1 MTLTQSGR
9 PWATLPSAG
18 RPCVTLPSAGRP
30 CVTLSAA
37 ATRDPVLGRPA
48 MCDPV
53 FWWPA
58 KGDPVFWWPA
68 KGDPA
73 LPSASDR
80 GPGNLE
86 TFTKH
91 RNTLQPSYEGRSTA
105 SKPVRLRDAK
115 ARTGQQGEQQAAGD
129 PDLKGV

>member
-9 PWATLPSAG
+9 PWA
-18 RPCVTLPSAGRP
+18 TLPSAGRP

-58 KGDPVFWWPA
+58 KGDPVFWRPA

-73 LPSASDR
+73 LPFASDR

>member
-18 RPCVTLPSAGRP
+18 RPR
-30 CVTLSAA
+30 VTLSAA
-37 ATRDPVLGRPA
+37 ATSDPVLGRPA

-58 KGDPVFWWPA
+58 KGDP
-68 KGDPA
+68 A
-73 LPSASDR
+73 LPFASDR

-86 TFTKH
+86 TFTEH

-115 ARTGQQGEQQAAGD
+115 PRTGQQGEQQAAGD

>member
-1 MTLTQSGR
+1 MTLSQS
-9 PWATLPSAG
+9 
-18 RPCVTLPSAGRP
+18 GRP

-58 KGDPVFWWPA
+58 KGDPVFWRPAKGDPVFWRPA

-73 LPSASDR
+73 LPFASDR

-91 RNTLQPSYEGRSTA
+91 RNTLQPSYEGRSTV
-105 SKPVRLRDAK
+105 SKPVRLRDAE
-115 ARTGQQGEQQAAGD
+115 ARTGQQGE
-129 PDLKGV
+129 

>member
-18 RPCVTLPSAGRP
+18 RPR
-30 CVTLSAA
+30 VTLSAA
-37 ATRDPVLGRPA
+37 ATSDPVLGRPA

-58 KGDPVFWWPA
+58 KGDP
-68 KGDPA
+68 A
-73 LPSASDR
+73 LPFASDR

-105 SKPVRLRDAK
+105 SKPVRLRDAE

>member
-1 MTLTQSGR
+1 MTLSSG
-9 PWATLPSAG
+9 
-18 RPCVTLPSAGRP
+18 GRP

-37 ATRDPVLGRPA
+37 ATRDPVPERPA

-58 KGDPVFWWPA
+58 KGDP
-68 KGDPA
+68 A
-73 LPSASDR
+73 LLFASDR

-91 RNTLQPSYEGRSTA
+91 RNTLQPSCEGRSTA

-115 ARTGQQGEQQAAGD
+115 AKAKAGQQGEQQAAGD
-129 PDLKGV
+129 PDLKRRLT

>member
-1 MTLTQSGR
+1 MTLSLG
-9 PWATLPSAG
+9 
-18 RPCVTLPSAGRP
+18 GRP

-37 ATRDPVLGRPA
+37 ATCDPDPERPA
-48 MCDPV
+48 M
-53 FWWPA
+53 W
-58 KGDPVFWWPA
+58 DPVFWWPA

-73 LPSASDR
+73 LPFASDR

-115 ARTGQQGEQQAAGD
+115 ARTGQQGE
-129 PDLKGV
+129 

>member
-9 PWATLPSAG
+9 PWATLSSGG
-18 RPCVTLPSAGRP
+18 RPCVTLSSGGRP

-37 ATRDPVLGRPA
+37 ATRDPVPERPA

-58 KGDPVFWWPA
+58 KGDP
-68 KGDPA
+68 A
-73 LPSASDR
+73 LPFASDR

-91 RNTLQPSYEGRSTA
+91 RDTLQPSYEGRSTA

>member
-9 PWATLPSAG
+9 PWATLSSGG
-18 RPCVTLPSAGRP
+18 RPCVTLSSGGRP

-37 ATRDPVLGRPA
+37 ATRDPVPERPA

-58 KGDPVFWWPA
+58 KGDP
-68 KGDPA
+68 A
-73 LPSASDR
+73 LPFASDR

-115 ARTGQQGEQQAAGD
+115 ARTGRQGEQQAAGD
-129 PDLKGV
+129 PALKGV

>member
-9 PWATLPSAG
+9 PWA
-18 RPCVTLPSAGRP
+18 TLPSAGRP

-53 FWWPA
+53 FRWPA

-73 LPSASDR
+73 LPFASDR

>member
-1 MTLTQSGR
+1 MTLTQS
-9 PWATLPSAG
+9 
-18 RPCVTLPSAGRP
+18 GRP

-58 KGDPVFWWPA
+58 KGDPVFWRPA

-73 LPSASDR
+73 LPFASDR
-80 GPGNLE
+80 GAGNLE

-115 ARTGQQGEQQAAGD
+115 ARTGRQGEQQAAGD

>member
-1 MTLTQSGR
+1 MAPGGGGQGVPGGGGGGGETLALAACVVGR
-9 PWATLPSAG
+9 PRAG
-18 RPCVTLPSAGRP
+18 RPA
-30 CVTLSAA
+30 VTLSKVAMC
-37 ATRDPVLGRPA
+37 DPVLGRPA

-58 KGDPVFWWPA
+58 KGDP
-68 KGDPA
+68 A
-73 LPSASDR
+73 LPFASDR

>member
-1 MTLTQSGR
+1 MTLTQS
-9 PWATLPSAG
+9 
-18 RPCVTLPSAGRP
+18 GRP

-58 KGDPVFWWPA
+58 KGDPVFWRPAKGDPVFWRPA

-73 LPSASDR
+73 LPFASDR

>member
-1 MTLTQSGR
+1 MTLSLG
-9 PWATLPSAG
+9 G
-18 RPCVTLPSAGRP
+18 RPCVTLSSGGRP

-37 ATRDPVLGRPA
+37 ATRDPVPERPA

-58 KGDPVFWWPA
+58 KGDP
-68 KGDPA
+68 A
-73 LPSASDR
+73 LPFASDR

-91 RNTLQPSYEGRSTA
+91 RNTLQPSYEGHSTA

>member
-9 PWATLPSAG
+9 PWA
-18 RPCVTLPSAGRP
+18 TLPSAGRP

-53 FWWPA
+53 FWRPA
-58 KGDPVFWWPA
+58 KGDPVFWRPA

-73 LPSASDR
+73 LPFASDR

-91 RNTLQPSYEGRSTA
+91 RNTLQPSYEGRSTV
-105 SKPVRLRDAK
+105 SKPVRLRDAE
-115 ARTGQQGEQQAAGD
+115 ARTGQQGE
-129 PDLKGV
+129 

>member
-9 PWATLPSAG
+9 PWA
-18 RPCVTLPSAGRP
+18 TLPSAGRP

-53 FWWPA
+53 FWR
-58 KGDPVFWWPA
+58 PA

-73 LPSASDR
+73 LPFASDR

-91 RNTLQPSYEGRSTA
+91 RNTLQPSYEGRSTV
-105 SKPVRLRDAK
+105 SKPVRLRDAE
-115 ARTGQQGEQQAAGD
+115 ARTGQQGE
-129 PDLKGV
+129 

>member
-18 RPCVTLPSAGRP
+18 RPCVTL
-30 CVTLSAA
+30 SAA
-37 ATRDPVLGRPA
+37 ATSDPVLGRPAMCDPVLGRPA

-58 KGDPVFWWPA
+58 KGDP
-68 KGDPA
+68 A
-73 LPSASDR
+73 LPFASDR

-91 RNTLQPSYEGRSTA
+91 RNPLQPSYEGRSTA

-115 ARTGQQGEQQAAGD
+115 PRTGQQGEQQAAGD

>member
-1 MTLTQSGR
+1 MTLSLG
-9 PWATLPSAG
+9 G
-18 RPCVTLPSAGRP
+18 RPCVTLSSGGRP

-58 KGDPVFWWPA
+58 KGDPVFWRPA

-73 LPSASDR
+73 LPFASDR

>member
-1 MTLTQSGR
+1 MTLTQS
-9 PWATLPSAG
+9 
-18 RPCVTLPSAGRP
+18 GRP

-73 LPSASDR
+73 LPFASDR

-115 ARTGQQGEQQAAGD
+115 ARIGQQGEQQAAGD

>member
-1 MTLTQSGR
+1 MTLTQS
-9 PWATLPSAG
+9 
-18 RPCVTLPSAGRP
+18 GRP

-37 ATRDPVLGRPA
+37 AARDPVLGRPA

-58 KGDPVFWWPA
+58 KGDPVFWRPA

-73 LPSASDR
+73 LPFASDR

>member
-9 PWATLPSAG
+9 PWATLSSG
-18 RPCVTLPSAGRP
+18 GRP

-73 LPSASDR
+73 LPFASDR

>member
-9 PWATLPSAG
+9 PWA
-18 RPCVTLPSAGRP
+18 TLPSAGRP

-73 LPSASDR
+73 LPFASDR

>member
-9 PWATLPSAG
+9 PWA
-18 RPCVTLPSAGRP
+18 TLPSAGRP

-58 KGDPVFWWPA
+58 KGDP
-68 KGDPA
+68 A
-73 LPSASDR
+73 LPFASDR

-91 RNTLQPSYEGRSTA
+91 RNTLQPSYEGRSTV
-105 SKPVRLRDAK
+105 SKPVRLRDAE
-115 ARTGQQGEQQAAGD
+115 ARTGQQGE
-129 PDLKGV
+129 

>member
-9 PWATLPSAG
+9 PWA
-18 RPCVTLPSAGRP
+18 TLPSAGRP

-53 FWWPA
+53 FR
-58 KGDPVFWWPA
+58 WPA

-73 LPSASDR
+73 LPFASDR

-91 RNTLQPSYEGRSTA
+91 RNTLQPSYEGRSTV
-105 SKPVRLRDAK
+105 SKPVRLRDAE
-115 ARTGQQGEQQAAGD
+115 ARTGQQGE
-129 PDLKGV
+129 

>member
-1 MTLTQSGR
+1 MTLSLG
-9 PWATLPSAG
+9 
-18 RPCVTLPSAGRP
+18 GRP

-53 FWWPA
+53 FR
-58 KGDPVFWWPA
+58 WPA

-73 LPSASDR
+73 LPFASDR

-91 RNTLQPSYEGRSTA
+91 RNTLQPSYEGRSTV
-105 SKPVRLRDAK
+105 SKPVRLRDAE
-115 ARTGQQGEQQAAGD
+115 ARTGQQGE
-129 PDLKGV
+129 